1 MSSEQDKDKPQDAN
15 PRSETLD
22 LMETLDL
29 LDPDQLHVERDAG
42 EGLLVRYPGRGEIQR
57 VTVEPC
63 YPITDFGKYLLLL
76 DADGEEI
83 GLVEDIEDLDDDS
96 MQAVEAELKEQHFI
110 PIITRVLSISR
121 QFHVPVWEVETD
133 RGPRRL
139 ELKRG
144 RDVHRMRGGR
154 IYVRD
159 AGGNGYLI
167 PNVRE
172 LDPASREM
180 VLTNI

>member
-1 MSSEQDKDKPQDAN
+1 MSKDNEKAQPPA
-15 PRSETLD
+15 RSETLD
-22 LMETLDL
+22 LMETLAI
-29 LDPDQLHVERDAG
+29 LDPAKLHVERDAG
-42 EGLLVRYPGRGEIQR
+42 EGLKVSYADRGEFEGG
-57 VTVEPC
+57 TVEPC
-63 YPITDFGKYLLLL
+63 YPITDFGRYLLLL
-76 DADGEEI
+76 DSEGEEI
-83 GLVEDIEDLDDDS
+83 GLIADIEELDDDS

-121 QFHVPVWEVETD
+121 EFHVPVWEVETD

-139 ELKRG
+139 ELKRR
-144 RDVHRMRGGR
+144 RDVHRMKGGR

-159 AGGNGYLI
+159 ASGDGYLI

-172 LDPASREM
+172 LDPASRET